1 MYSYE
6 YIRPSEE
13 YGEMKTLRSKD
24 AVNGISICVSQE
36 SYTLAN
42 PKYEFDMFYFT
53 AEETEWNPK
62 DSGVR
67 MNCQTNRTYKIC
79 W

>member
-36 SYTLAN
+36 STLAPSMN
-42 PKYEFDMFYFT
+42 LTCSTSVQKKQNETLKTRVYE
-53 AEETEWNPK
+53 
-62 DSGVR
+62 
-67 MNCQTNRTYKIC
+67 
-79 W
+79 